1 MRRDHNQHL
10 IEELLALAD
19 VRIGGGRSW
28 DLTVHDDD
36 FFPRVAAGGSLALGE
51 TYVEGLWDCPAL
63 DAFFHRAL
71 RSRLDERVPSGIG
84 PIQSL
89 RSRLQNPQSRANAFE
104 VGERHYDLGNDL
116 YRAMLDTRMIYSCA
130 VWDRASTLDD
140 AQEDKL
146 ELACRKLGLER
157 GMTLLDLGCGWGGG
171 ACYAAERF
179 GVSVV
184 GVTVSR
190 RQAELA
196 REVCAGLPVEIRL
209 QDWRE
214 VEGRFDR
221 VISIGMFEHVGAR
234 NYAAFFERCLDL
246 LRPDGLALLHTI
258 GGTRS
263 ETTCEPWME
272 RYIFPNS
279 VVPSARQLTRALE
292 GSFVIEDWHS
302 LGADYDRTLTSWY
315 RNFENAWDELRPGYG
330 ERFRRMWKY
339 YLLSSAGSFRA
350 RRSQVWQLVLSP
362 LGVPGGY
369 RRPGLDTRAAN
380 EELIM
385 A

>member
-1 MRRDHNQHL
+1 MRRDQNRHL
-10 IEELLALAD
+10 IEELLVHAD
-19 VRIGGGRSW
+19 VQIGGGRSW
-28 DLTVHDDD
+28 DITVHDDD
-36 FFPRVAAGGSLALGE
+36 FYPRVAAGGSLALGE
-51 TYVEGLWDCPAL
+51 TYVEGKWDCPAL
-63 DAFFHRAL
+63 DAFFHRVL
-71 RSRLDERVPSGIG
+71 RARLDERVPSGIG

-130 VWDRASTLDD
+130 LWDRATSLDD

-157 GMTLLDLGCGWGGG
+157 GMTLLDVGCGWGGA
-171 ACYAAERF
+171 ACYAAECF
-179 GVSVV
+179 GARVV

-190 RQAELA
+190 RQADLA

-214 VEGRFDR
+214 VDGRFDR
-221 VISIGMFEHVGAR
+221 VVSMGMFEHVGVR
-234 NYAAFFERCLDL
+234 NYAAFFEHCRRL
-246 LRPDGLALLHTI
+246 LRPEGLALLHTI

-279 VVPSARQLTRALE
+279 MVPSARQLSRALE
-292 GSFVIEDWHS
+292 GSFVIEDWHNF
-302 LGADYDRTLTSWY
+302 GADYDRTLTSWY
-315 RNFENAWDELRPGYG
+315 HNFENAWDELRPGYG
-330 ERFRRMWKY
+330 ERFHRMWKY

-369 RRPGLDTRAAN
+369 RRPELEPRPAAR
-380 EELIM
+380 ELIM